1 MIGRSAERKMIEF
14 LVPSSFALNPCLL
27 DDRAPHR
34 SLGRKPRG
42 QLCRSRNNHGGADSV
57 ISLSDKWVLQRRN
70 RIRDELADDLA
81 WSLGLDI
88 QPPPGR
94 DVEALNGFRDGG
106 MSGAA
111 GERFGDVTAMPRMVL
126 LWCCDRTPGR
136 LLNMASIRPGMRSF
150 MASAAPR

>member
-1 MIGRSAERKMIEF
+1 MEF

-70 RIRDELADDLA
+70 RVRDELADDLA
-81 WSLGLDI
+81 RRLGLDI

-94 DVEALNGFRDGG
+94 DVEARNGFSDGRYVG
-106 MSGAA
+106 RGRGTLRRGYGNAANGLALMLRKDTRQVAEHGIDTAWDEIVHGKRGA
-111 GERFGDVTAMPRMVL
+111 
-126 LWCCDRTPGR
+126 
-136 LLNMASIRPGMRSF
+136 
-150 MASAAPR
+150 